1 MSGSS
6 TNRSLEA
13 RLARRVSAALA
24 AGALAALALAP
35 ATLASHLGA
44 TVDCGADGTYTLH
57 ATETSNG
64 DWQAPGPGDV
74 LLFEEGGVLIPL
86 ELSVNGSLR
95 FSKATVGR
103 DQNGLTEVQCSFQ
116 IGTGQLFEV
125 EGLLVAR

>member
-1 MSGSS
+1 MFGSS
-6 TNRSLEA
+6 KNRSLEA
-13 RLARRVSAALA
+13 RLARRVSAAVA
-24 AGALAALALAP
+24 AGVLAALALAP

-44 TVDCGADGTYTLH
+44 SVDCGSAGTYTLH

-86 ELSVNGSLR
+86 ELSVNGNQR

-103 DQNGLTEVQCSFQ
+103 EQNALTEVHCSFQ
-116 IGTGQLFEV
+116 IGTGQQFVV
-125 EGLLVAR
+125 EGLLVAG